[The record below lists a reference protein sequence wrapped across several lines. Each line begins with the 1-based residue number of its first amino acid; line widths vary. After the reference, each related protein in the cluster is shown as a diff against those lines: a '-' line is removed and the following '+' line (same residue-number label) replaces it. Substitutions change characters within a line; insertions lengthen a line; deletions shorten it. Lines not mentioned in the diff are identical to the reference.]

1 MPNFV
6 LRENVDELAYDF
18 SPYQG
23 KGTVPEPSAA
33 QIQNFRI
40 ALSSLV
46 EAMAPQGAADTE
58 DPVALLK
65 QVTDYLG
72 RDQTEVQDKLLHALA
87 DVCSDQP
94 SFDELESLPYRAQQ
108 AFMGWITGTFLLPKL
123 PITATS

>member
-1 MPNFV
+1 
-6 LRENVDELAYDF
+6 
-18 SPYQG
+18 
-23 KGTVPEPSAA
+23 VPEPSAA